1 MRRLIL
7 LPMCVLIVSA
17 CEQSAREATPDTT
30 LEDTPRLEEEIST
43 FTGAD
48 AYELACARCHEEGI
62 DGAPRTG
69 DPDAW
74 AGRSMLWEAVLF
86 EHANQGYQ
94 DMPAKGGYETL
105 TDDLVE
111 KAAEYMLSRTTKAPP
126 SE

>member
-1 MRRLIL
+1 MDDM
-7 LPMCVLIVSA
+7 PW
-17 CEQSAREATPDTT
+17 
-30 LEDTPRLEEEIST
+30 LEEEIST
-43 FTGAD
+43 FSGAD

-62 DGAPRTG
+62 DGAPKTD
-69 DPDAW
+69 DPEAW

-86 EHANQGYQ
+86 EHANKGYQ
-94 DMPAKGGYETL
+94 DMPAKGGHEAL